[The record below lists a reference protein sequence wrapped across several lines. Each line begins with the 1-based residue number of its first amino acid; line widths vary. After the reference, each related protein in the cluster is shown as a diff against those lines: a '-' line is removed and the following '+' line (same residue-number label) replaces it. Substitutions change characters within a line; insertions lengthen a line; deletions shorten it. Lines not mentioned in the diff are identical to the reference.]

1 MKYIIS
7 SGTSV
12 VSEIT
17 RESGVTLGFS
27 VSVDSD
33 MALKF
38 DTYGDAMKLCVTIN
52 NLIGKPAY
60 KVDFIAE

>member
-17 RESGVTLGFS
+17 DGKHFTVIL
-27 VSVDSD
+27 SD
-33 MALKF
+33 CASSPKEYPTF
-38 DTYGDAMKLCVTIN
+38 GDAMKECFRVN
-52 NLIGKPAY
+52 GLIGHPSF
-60 KVDFIAE
+60 KVMELND